1 MYDLHNK
8 EIQLLEQIKEKKQ
21 VRFNQLINEITK

>member
-8 EIQLLEQIKEKKQ
+8 EIQLLEQLKEKKQ